1 VSDEK
6 AGFLHEALFN
16 GNGVTKKLI
25 VALVLFSSVITAVV
39 TAVELYADYRRD
51 LGQIDRSIDFIG
63 KSYLP
68 ALTDAVWV
76 ADREQVQTQLDG
88 LLRLPDIEYIGIGVE
103 GQTRWSAGK
112 TVSQRIV
119 SAEIP
124 LVREHRGQILT
135 IGTVRVVAS
144 VDRVIERLWHE
155 LFVTLLSN
163 AVKTLLVAGFM
174 LLVFQYVVT
183 RHLTRIAA
191 FVRRID
197 PAAPRG
203 EQMQLD
209 RPASGRWRP
218 DILDTVTTSINGLS
232 SSLGAATAELRGS
245 WERLELVLR
254 GSTDAA
260 WDLDLRTGQA
270 YYSPRWLQM
279 VGHEGLPPEALKESF
294 WEQVTHPDD
303 RQRVRSFYEE
313 ALRGSE
319 ISFEIEFRLCHKDG
333 QAVPVLARGFV
344 LRAADGAAI
353 RVSGT
358 NTDLT
363 ERDKL
368 QDAQRGQVAAEA
380 ANAAKSEFLSRM
392 SHELRTPLNAVLG
405 FSRVML
411 DETREPLSARHRQQL
426 SHIQAA
432 GRHLHQLVSDLLDMS
447 RIETG
452 QLRISI
458 EPVELASILDEVFEI
473 LGPVAR
479 PADVELVPRPLT
491 SPLGNELPR
500 VMADATRLRQV
511 LFNLLSN
518 ALKYN
523 RVGGKVWLEVAP
535 VGDRLVI
542 GVCDSGVGMTEEQ
555 LAHLYEPYN
564 RLGREGSRIE
574 GVGIGLNVTRALVE
588 LMGGALSVTS
598 VPGQGSSF
606 RVSLPI
612 AQQDD
617 IEAVIDSDWSQ
628 GIDVAEPTGV
638 VLSIEDNPVNQLLVE
653 ALLARWPQVTLLQAV
668 TGTAGLEMLRTHK
681 PDLVLLDMNLPD
693 MNGLQVM
700 EHMNA
705 DPNLQRAKVIILSAD
720 ALASD
725 VELARERGAVDY
737 LTKPIDPR
745 PFFDSIAFHLG
756 DRHAPD
762 TPDTPDTPDP

>member
-1 VSDEK
+1 MSDEK
-6 AGFLHEALFN
+6 ASFLREALFN
-16 GNGVTKKLI
+16 GNGVAKKLI
-25 VALVLFSSVITAVV
+25 VALVLFSSLVTAVITA
-39 TAVELYADYRRD
+39 AELYAEYRRG
-51 LGQIDRSIDFIG
+51 LGQIDRSIEFIRKG
-63 KSYLP
+63 GLP
-68 ALTDAVWV
+68 ALIDDVWV
-76 ADREQVQTQLDG
+76 ADREQVQTDLDG
-88 LLRLPDIEYIGIGVE
+88 LLRLQGIEYIAVAVD

-112 TVSQRIV
+112 TVSQRTV

-124 LVREHRGQILT
+124 LVREHRGQALT

-144 VDRVIERLWHE
+144 VDRVIERLWHQ
-155 LFVTLLSN
+155 LLVTLLSN
-163 AVKTLLVAGFM
+163 AAKTLLVAGFM
-174 LLVFQYVVT
+174 LLVFQYLVT

-203 EQMQLD
+203 EQVQLD

-218 DILDTVTTSINGLS
+218 DILDAVTTSINGLS
-232 SSLGAATAELRGS
+232 SSLGAAVVELRRS
-245 WERLELVLR
+245 EERLQLVLR

-260 WDLDLRTGQA
+260 WDLDLLTGQS

-279 VGHEGLPPEALKESF
+279 VGHENSPAEALTASF
-294 WEQVTHPDD
+294 WEQLTHPDD
-303 RQRVRSFYEE
+303 RQRVGSFYEE
-313 ALRGSE
+313 ILRSSE
-319 ISFEIEFRLCHKDG
+319 TTYELKFRLCHKDG
-333 QAVPVLARGFV
+333 HAVPVLSRGFV

-368 QDAQRGQVAAEA
+368 QEAQRRQLAAEA

-405 FSRVML
+405 FTRVML
-411 DETREPLSARHRQQL
+411 DESREPLSDRHRKQV

-432 GRHLHQLVSDLLDMS
+432 GRHLHQLVSDLLDLS

-452 QLRISI
+452 QLRLSI
-458 EPVELASILDEVFEI
+458 EPVELASIVDEVLEI
-473 LGPVAR
+473 LGSVSR
-479 PADVELVPRPLT
+479 PAGVELAPL
-491 SPLGNELPR
+491 PPGHELPR

-523 RVGGKVWLEVAP
+523 RVGGKVWVEAATL
-535 VGDRLVI
+535 GDRLMI
-542 GVCDSGVGMTEEQ
+542 DICDSGVGMTEEQ
-555 LAHLYEPYN
+555 LAQLFEPYN
-564 RLGREGSRIE
+564 RLGREGGQIE

-588 LMGGALSVTS
+588 MMGGAITVNSVL
-598 VPGQGSSF
+598 GQGSRF
-606 RVSLPI
+606 RVSLAI
-612 AQQDD
+612 AQGAGIGD
-617 IEAVIDSDWSQ
+617 AVDTGWAQ
-628 GIDVAEPTGV
+628 GIDIAEPAGV
-638 VLSIEDNPVNQLLVE
+638 VLSIEDNPVNQLLLE

-668 TGTAGLEMLRTHK
+668 TGAAGLEMMRTQK

-700 EHMNA
+700 EQISA
-705 DPNLQRAKVIILSAD
+705 DPNLQSAKVIVLSAD
-720 ALASD
+720 ALSSD
-725 VELARERGAVDY
+725 VELARERGAVNY

-745 PFFDSIAFHLG
+745 PFFETIAFHLG
-756 DRHAPD
+756 DGRASEIPD
-762 TPDTPDTPDP
+762 K

>member
-1 VSDEK
+1 MSDEK
-6 AGFLHEALFN
+6 IGFLRSALFN
-16 GNGVTKKLI
+16 GNGVAKKLI
-25 VALVLFSSVITAVV
+25 VALVLFSSVITVV
-39 TAVELYADYRRD
+39 ITAAELYAEYRRD
-51 LGQIDRSIDFIG
+51 LGQIDSSINFIG

-88 LLRLPDIEYIGIGVE
+88 LLRLPDIEYIGIALD

-112 TVSQRIV
+112 TVSQRTV
-119 SAEIP
+119 SADIP
-124 LVREHRGQILT
+124 LVREHRGQALK

-144 VDRVIERLWHE
+144 VDRVIERLWHQ
-155 LFVTLLSN
+155 LLVTLLSN

-174 LLVFQYVVT
+174 LLVFQYLVT

-197 PAAPRG
+197 PVAPRG
-203 EQMQLD
+203 EQVQLD

-218 DILDTVTTSINGLS
+218 DILDAVTTSINGLS
-232 SSLGAATAELRGS
+232 SSLGAAVAELRS
-245 WERLELVLR
+245 SEERLQLILR

-260 WDLDLRTGQA
+260 WDLDLRTGQP

-279 VGHEGLPPEALKESF
+279 VGDEGAPPETLTPSF

-303 RQRVRSFYEE
+303 RQRVQSFYQ
-313 ALRGSE
+313 ATLQGSE
-319 ISFEIEFRLCHKDG
+319 TTYEVEFRLCHKEG
-333 QAVPVLARGFV
+333 HFVPVLSRGFV
-344 LRAADGAAI
+344 LRAADGTAL

-368 QDAQRGQVAAEA
+368 QEAQRRQVAAEA
-380 ANAAKSEFLSRM
+380 ANAAKTEFLSRM

-405 FSRVML
+405 FSQVML
-411 DETREPLSARHRQQL
+411 DDTRQPLSDRHQRQV
-426 SHIQAA
+426 SHIQVA
-432 GRHLHQLVSDLLDMS
+432 GRHLHQLVSDLLDIS

-452 QLRISI
+452 QLRMSI
-458 EPVELASILDEVFEI
+458 EPVELALILDEVFEI
-473 LGPVAR
+473 LESVSR
-479 PADVELVPRPLT
+479 PADLELAPL
-491 SPLGNELPR
+491 PLMHQLPP

-523 RVGGKVWLEVAP
+523 RVGGKVWVEAAAM
-535 VGDRLVI
+535 GDRLVVGI
-542 GVCDSGVGMTEEQ
+542 FDSGFGMSEEQ
-555 LAHLYEPYN
+555 LAHLFEPYN
-564 RLGREGSRIE
+564 RLGREGGQIE

-588 LMGGALSVTS
+588 MMDGVLTVSS
-598 VPGQGSSF
+598 VPGQGSIF

-612 AQQDD
+612 AQKASLQTADD
-617 IEAVIDSDWSQ
+617 SEWAPAVDS
-628 GIDVAEPTGV
+628 AEPAGL

-668 TGTAGLEMLRTHK
+668 TGAAGLEMMRTHK
-681 PDLVLLDMNLPD
+681 PDLVLLDVNLPD
-693 MNGLQVM
+693 MSGLKVM
-700 EHMNA
+700 EDMAA
-705 DPNLQRAKVIILSAD
+705 DLNLQSTTVIVLSAD
-720 ALASD
+720 ALTAD
-725 VELARERGAVDY
+725 VALARERGAVNY

-745 PFFDSIAFHLG
+745 RFFDSIAFHLG
-756 DRHAPD
+756 GRQAPVS
-762 TPDTPDTPDP
+762 PGSPDP

>member
-6 AGFLHEALFN
+6 AGFLREALFN
-16 GNGVTKKLI
+16 GNGVAKKLI
-25 VALVLFSSVITAVV
+25 VALVLFSSLITAVF
-39 TAVELYADYRRD
+39 TAAELYAEYRRD
-51 LGQIDRSIDFIG
+51 LGQIDRSIEFIG
-63 KSYLP
+63 KGDLP

-88 LLRLPDIEYIGIGVE
+88 LLRLPDVEYIGIAVD

-124 LVREHRGQILT
+124 LVREHRGQALT

-144 VDRVIERLWHE
+144 VDRVIERLWHQ
-155 LFVTLLSN
+155 LLVTLLSN
-163 AVKTLLVAGFM
+163 AAKTLLVAGFM
-174 LLVFQYVVT
+174 LLVFQYLVT

-203 EQMQLD
+203 EQVQLD

-218 DILDTVTTSINGLS
+218 DILDAVTTSINGLS
-232 SSLGAATAELRGS
+232 SSLGAAVTELRS
-245 WERLELVLR
+245 SEERLQLVLR

-260 WDLDLRTGQA
+260 WDLDLLTGQA
-270 YYSPRWLQM
+270 YYSLRWLQM
-279 VGHEGLPPEALKESF
+279 VGRQGSPPEALTASF
-294 WEQVTHPDD
+294 WEQLTHPDD
-303 RQRVRSFYEE
+303 RQRVGSFYEE
-313 ALRGSE
+313 ILRGSE
-319 ISFEIEFRLCHKDG
+319 TTYELEFRLCHKDG
-333 QAVPVLARGFV
+333 HAVPVLSRGFV
-344 LRAADGAAI
+344 LRAPDGAAI

-368 QDAQRGQVAAEA
+368 QEAQRRQLAAEA

-411 DETREPLSARHRQQL
+411 DESREPLSDRHRKQV

-432 GRHLHQLVSDLLDMS
+432 GRHLHQLVSDLLDLS

-458 EPVELASILDEVFEI
+458 EPVDLASIIDEVFEI
-473 LGPVAR
+473 LGSVSR
-479 PADVELVPRPLT
+479 PADVELAPL
-491 SPLGNELPR
+491 PLGHELPR

-523 RVGGKVWLEVAP
+523 RVGGKVWVEAAAM
-535 VGDRLVI
+535 GDRLVI
-542 GVCDSGVGMTEEQ
+542 GVCDSGVGMTEVQ
-555 LAHLYEPYN
+555 LAHLFEPYN
-564 RLGREGSRIE
+564 RLGREGGQIE

-588 LMGGALSVTS
+588 MMGGAITVNS
-598 VPGQGSSF
+598 VPGRGSSF
-606 RVSLPI
+606 RVSLAI
-612 AQQDD
+612 AQEAD
-617 IEAVIDSDWSQ
+617 IGDAVDTGWAQ
-628 GIDVAEPTGV
+628 GIDIAEPAGV
-638 VLSIEDNPVNQLLVE
+638 VISIEDNPVNQLLLE

-668 TGTAGLEMLRTHK
+668 TGAAGLEMMRTHK

-693 MNGLQVM
+693 MNGLKVM
-700 EHMNA
+700 EHMSA
-705 DPNLQRAKVIILSAD
+705 DPNLQSAKVIVLSAD
-720 ALASD
+720 ALSSD
-725 VELARERGAVDY
+725 VELARERGAVNY

-756 DRHAPD
+756 DRRAPEI
-762 TPDTPDTPDP
+762 PDK